1 MPLAFGDVTP
11 PALTLMI
18 TPHDAVCNST
28 PGRLLTVSLTSPVAW
43 ELLEGGDLGL
53 VHLCVPLGAK
63 SRVGVPERCL
73 EFSGEGWPFDT
84 DDTTTLLSDCSH
96 SPWHL
101 VLGDRSTV
109 PLVLQGLRLL
119 PAEAAACRRPAPGAR
134 KPAPPPATA
143 VLGLSSTHPA
153 LWEESRQV
161 SSLSLH
167 LNPTPN
173 LTINVCVLRLHFL
186 W

>member
-11 PALTLMI
+11 TALTLMI

-84 DDTTTLLSDCSH
+84 DDTPAVGLLPFPLALGSGRQKRGPSRAAGTEAPSRRGSSLPQACPRSSETRPSSRH
-96 SPWHL
+96 CSPWPQLHPPGP
-101 VLGDRSTV
+101 LGRE
-109 PLVLQGLRLL
+109 QAGLFSL
-119 PAEAAACRRPAPGAR
+119 
-134 KPAPPPATA
+134 TA
-143 VLGLSSTHPA
+143 LEPHP
-153 LWEESRQV
+153 
-161 SSLSLH
+161 
-167 LNPTPN
+167 
-173 LTINVCVLRLHFL
+173 
-186 W
+186 